1 MSTRQKLTTIR
12 KMIGSS
18 QPEDKFDSLVLS
30 ALMDEISGTAP
41 EGHADDVARKL
52 HARTGYTFPRN
63 PELRKLLDSEEDEP
77 AHIKEYQEAKGW

>member
-41 EGHADDVARKL
+41 QGHADDVERKL
-52 HARTGYTFPRN
+52 HARTGYAFPHN
-63 PELRKLLDSEEDEP
+63 AELKKLFDSAKDGAE
-77 AHIKEYQEAKGW
+77 HIRRLRDGD